1 MLVLRYLRAVS
12 CISLQ
17 IFRNQDEGLQWMV
30 ECTKLHP
37 KMHVAHLGHLFYV
50 LFVHHPDT
58 AKEFFGSGCVVCVL
72 LCTCVRTCMWVCTYL
87 CMLMRVVGISRS
99 SALMFL
105 LFVDLRM
112 TGFVN

>member
-1 MLVLRYLRAVS
+1 MLYTQCYNILDFFVT
-12 CISLQ
+12 CIQ

-58 AKEFFGSGCVVCVL
+58 AKEFFGSGIFSVL
-72 LCTCVRTCMWVCTYL
+72 VEDVSNDQE
-87 CMLMRVVGISRS
+87 I
-99 SALMFL
+99 
-105 LFVDLRM
+105 
-112 TGFVN
+112 